1 MLPWVEDRIVS
12 TPKEL
17 RQPSNDTLLGKT
29 PPVNA
34 PTVFGASTSGNRLLG
49 YRRLTIGYAFSSNT
63 ACIMVTTS
71 SWKAVEAER
80 GYVDI
85 RPEHL
90 WEKWQQARK
99 YLGQTD

>member
-1 MLPWVEDRIVS
+1 MLPWVEDHIVS

-29 PPVNA
+29 SPVNS

-49 YRRLTIGYAFSSNT
+49 YRRLTIVYAFSSNT
-63 ACIMVTTS
+63 PLHTACIMMTTS

-80 GYVDI
+80 GYPDI
-85 RPEHL
+85 DL
-90 WEKWQQARK
+90 DNA
-99 YLGQTD
+99 

>member
-1 MLPWVEDRIVS
+1 MAS
-12 TPKEL
+12 
-17 RQPSNDTLLGKT
+17 
-29 PPVNA
+29 
-34 PTVFGASTSGNRLLG
+34 GASTSGNRLLG
-49 YRRLTIGYAFSSNT
+49 YRRLTIGYAFSSNTPLHT

-85 RPEHL
+85 RPEHA
-90 WEKWQQARK
+90 WEEWQQVRK